1 MSLDFYVCERERER
15 GERNI
20 DKGRH
25 SYRDTVRVAEKQRQR
40 ETEKQTHI
48 ETERKS
54 GREELA
60 KKIRDILA

>member
-1 MSLDFYVCERERER
+1 M
-15 GERNI
+15 
-20 DKGRH
+20 
-25 SYRDTVRVAEKQRQR
+25 AEKQRQR

-60 KKIRDILA
+60 KKINYKFINY